1 VVERLIHVAQAEKI
15 TIQHESSSRFTG
27 TDTDEIFRTR
37 TGVPSALVSLP
48 LRCMHSV
55 VETAHLD
62 DIEATI
68 DLLTHFVRSLS
79 AKDVFHQS
87 L

>member
-1 VVERLIHVAQAEKI
+1 MKVAKTYQIEF
-15 TIQHESSSRFTG
+15 QHEASSRFTG
-27 TDTDEIFRTR
+27 TDTDKIFHTR
-37 TGVPSALVSLP
+37 DGVPSALVSLP

-62 DIEATI
+62 DIAATI
-68 DLLTHFVRSLS
+68 ELLSGFVLSLKS
-79 AKDVFHQS
+79 KDVFHQS